1 MQKCVKSWWPSSD
14 EPQQLFFHVVGYM
27 MFIFSYYSLLAADSN
42 PLFFKRLGY
51 FFTPDCKY
59 VGVPRVVFSIGIA
72 KMYFPEL
79 KIFEIV
85 FG

>member
-1 MQKCVKSWWPSSD
+1 MNPTS
-14 EPQQLFFHVVGYM
+14 FFCE
-27 MFIFSYYSLLAADSN
+27 
-42 PLFFKRLGY
+42 RLRE
-51 FFTPDCKY
+51 TVITVIVICRA
-59 VGVPRVVFSIGIA
+59 PRVVFSIGIA